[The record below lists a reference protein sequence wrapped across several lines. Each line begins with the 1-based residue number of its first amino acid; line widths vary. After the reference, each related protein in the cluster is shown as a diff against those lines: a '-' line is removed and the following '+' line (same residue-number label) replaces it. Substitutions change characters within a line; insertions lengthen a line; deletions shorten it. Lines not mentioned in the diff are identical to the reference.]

1 MRLGRALATGVAEEQ
16 AGTDGVDLRP
26 AEENGA
32 VAEIDGIAGSEA
44 APAEEVPVEEVP
56 VAG

>member
-26 AEENGA
+26 AEESGA

-44 APAEEVPVEEVP
+44 APVEEVP